1 MEIESAR
8 STNLGKKITNTL
20 TRDNYERWSWE
31 AWTKIG
37 ASFVISPPPDGIG
50 YIKDCEFRTIYATY
64 LGQPDPNLKSLVGRP
79 FERKANN

>member
-1 MEIESAR
+1 MR
-8 STNLGKKITNTL
+8 DGLGKL
-20 TRDNYERWSWE
+20 GQRLERHLSC
-31 AWTKIG
+31 IQIM
-37 ASFVISPPPDGIG
+37 SPPDGIG